1 MDWTTLTG
9 ELNLEALSEQ
19 IEQLFPNF
27 SIDFSSLLGQILS
40 GNAKE
45 AFAGLAASLK
55 NGVLAEMSGMKNLL
69 LTLLIIGVL
78 SALFTVVMQS
88 FDNHQIADIAHFI
101 SYLLML
107 FVVLRTFTQE
117 NRLNLGGGGCSEPRS
132 RHCTLAW

>member
-55 NGVLAEMSGMKNLL
+55 NGVLAEMAGMKNLL

-88 FDNHQIADIAHFI
+88 FDNHQIADI
-101 SYLLML
+101 LLSARGSAVVAAVCL
-107 FVVLRTFTQE
+107 FECNV
-117 NRLNLGGGGCSEPRS
+117 
-132 RHCTLAW
+132 RHCATSFNPMPDGGEN

>member
-55 NGVLAEMSGMKNLL
+55 NGVLAEMAGMKNLL

-88 FDNHQIADIAHFI
+88 FDNSGYRPFYFLPAHAFCGA
-101 SYLLML
+101 SHLYP
-107 FVVLRTFTQE
+107 
-117 NRLNLGGGGCSEPRS
+117 GGGYCR
-132 RHCTLAW
+132 